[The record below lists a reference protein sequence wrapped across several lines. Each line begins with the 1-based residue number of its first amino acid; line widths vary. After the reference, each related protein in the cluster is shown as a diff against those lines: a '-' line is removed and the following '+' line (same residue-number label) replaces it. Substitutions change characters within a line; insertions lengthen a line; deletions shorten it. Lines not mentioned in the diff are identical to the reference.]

1 MYDVLVFDG
10 RLRWRELEED
20 EVCKEASNLFFFS
33 FWDFDHDRLLGS
45 EVVRGRCGKKMKTW
59 VCSFFFFK
67 NERDIVVILV
77 SHYISIKMTY
87 KHMIWQKK
95 WTYHQT

>member
-1 MYDVLVFDG
+1 MYCGGIGLGILKKIMYRHINIILYPYRVSYRGFMYDVLVFDG

-45 EVVRGRCGKKMKTW
+45 EVVRGR
-59 VCSFFFFK
+59 
-67 NERDIVVILV
+67 
-77 SHYISIKMTY
+77 
-87 KHMIWQKK
+87 
-95 WTYHQT
+95 